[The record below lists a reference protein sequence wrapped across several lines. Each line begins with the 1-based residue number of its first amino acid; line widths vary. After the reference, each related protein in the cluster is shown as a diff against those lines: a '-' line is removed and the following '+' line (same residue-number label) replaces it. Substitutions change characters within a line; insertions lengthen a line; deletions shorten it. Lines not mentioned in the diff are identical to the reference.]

1 MNRSLGALLVLGL
14 AGLQF
19 LAVLGVVLSSYV
31 TSERALMFH
40 ARELLRDVGINTR
53 AHSLGFLSPAQGAA
67 ELAARLAQNDVVAS
81 DDPAVLEKLLFQ
93 QLQMAPQFAGL
104 YYGGQDGSFVYVMR
118 SRDAAGP
125 FRSKIITYRDGIR
138 HVTLQWRDDAFR
150 LRAQRETDEDA
161 YDPRTRPWFA
171 KAVAARTTI
180 WTDPYIFFTSQ
191 QPGITLAAPVM
202 REGGNITGVIGVDIE
217 ISSLSDFLS
226 QLKIGK
232 NGRALIVNHNGD
244 VLAHPDARLIK
255 MRAADG
261 GLRFCNLDEIEDP
274 VSRAAFAGLWKDGV
288 LGHPDA
294 GGSREPI
301 KGSFS
306 HDDRRYLSMLLPPI
320 SAELPWTIGVYAPE
334 DDFTGD
340 LKRNRTFNILLA
352 GVVSL
357 LIGALGLALAEYIL
371 RPVRAFAVRSALIAQ
386 GEIAPDAVPPRT
398 YRELTQANDALVRAI
413 AERHQAEREFGEAF
427 ENGEEALAHVSLS
440 EGRFT
445 RVNPQFCALSGH
457 DRDSLLGM
465 TLDDLRLPC
474 EAGAPLGNGEVQW
487 RRRDGTVIWVSQ
499 YLIKIHGI
507 DGGLRYQF
515 MVAQNITPRKQMEAE
530 QERLRADL
538 SHLARVS
545 TMGEM
550 AAGLAHELNQPLATI
565 AQNSG
570 TARLILGEYPE
581 VDPMLDRLL
590 LAIEEQ
596 ALNAGGI
603 IRALRSFINKDAGE
617 RGLFELWPLLDQ
629 SLKLLRGELRDGRI
643 RLSLVADPAA
653 AVWLTGNRVQ
663 IAQVVLNLLRNAVEA
678 LGPCGGDVW
687 LQVMPGVGEITL
699 LVEDDGP
706 GVAAGLDLFA
716 QFESDKPGGMG
727 LGLSICRAIV
737 EAHGG
742 RIWHEPRPGG
752 GARFLLTLPTADPG
766 PEVAA

>member
-19 LAVLGVVLSSYV
+19 FAVLCVVLSSYV

-40 ARELLRDVGINTR
+40 ARELLRDVCINTR

-67 ELAARLAQNDVVAS
+67 ELAARLAQNNVVAS

-93 QLQMAPQFAGL
+93 QLQLAPQLAGL

-118 SRDAAGP
+118 SLDAAGP
-125 FRSKIITYRDGIR
+125 FRSKIITHRDGVR

-150 LRAQRETDEDA
+150 LRVRRAEGGDT
-161 YDPRTRPWFA
+161 YDPRSRPWFV
-171 KAVAARTTI
+171 KAIAARATV

-202 REGGNITGVIGVDIE
+202 GEGGKITGVVGVDIE
-217 ISSLSDFLS
+217 ISSLSGFLS
-226 QLKIGK
+226 QLQIGK

-244 VLAHPDARLIK
+244 VLAHPEARLIK
-255 MRAADG
+255 TRAADG
-261 GLRFCNLDEIEDP
+261 GLRFSNLDEIEDP
-274 VSRAAFAGLWKDGV
+274 VSRAAFAGLWQGGV
-288 LGHPDA
+288 LDHFDA
-294 GGSREPI
+294 GGSGQPI
-301 KGSFS
+301 KGGFTYNGK
-306 HDDRRYLSMLLPPI
+306 RYISMLLPPI
-320 SAELPWTIGVYAPE
+320 STQLPWTIGVYAPE

-340 LKRNRTFNILLA
+340 LKRNRSFNILLA

-386 GEIAPDAVPPRT
+386 GEVASDAVPPPT
-398 YRELTQANDALVRAI
+398 YRELAQANEALVRAI
-413 AERHQAEREFGEAF
+413 AARRRAEREFGEAF
-427 ENGEEALAHVSLS
+427 ENADAALAHATLS

-445 RVNPQFCALSGH
+445 RVNPYLCALTGH
-457 DRDSLLGM
+457 DRDSMLGM
-465 TLDDLRLPC
+465 TLDDLRIP
-474 EAGAPLGNGEVQW
+474 EDAGEPLCNGEVQW
-487 RRRDGTVIWVSQ
+487 QRRDGTLIWVSL
-499 YLIKIHGI
+499 YLIEIHDL
-507 DGGLRYQF
+507 DGRPRYQF
-515 MVAQNITPRKQMEAE
+515 VIAQNVTPRKQMEAE

-570 TARLILGEYPE
+570 TARLILGEHPE

-603 IRALRSFINKDAGE
+603 IRALRSFINKDADE
-617 RGLFELWPLLDQ
+617 RCLFELRPLLDQ
-629 SLKLLRGELRDGRI
+629 SLKLVRGEARGGRI
-643 RLSLVADPAA
+643 RLSLFADPVAT
-653 AVWLTGNRVQ
+653 LRLPGNRVQ

-678 LGPCGGDVW
+678 LGTRGGEVR
-687 LQVMPGVGEITL
+687 LEVIPGAGEITV

-706 GVAAGLDLFA
+706 GVAAGLQLFT

-752 GARFLLTLPTADPG
+752 GARFLFTLPTSDLG
-766 PEVAA
+766 PEAAA